1 MCVVPEVDEFKL
13 RYGVWYALAGSVCI
27 RVLVI
32 LTALWSVSGA
42 EPPERAPWWSDVP
55 LVRWDSAYYV
65 EIVREGYRADP
76 DIPHTVA
83 FFPLYPLSAR
93 LLTPWLRPD
102 AALVVVSNLAA
113 VLGAVFIYLWAR
125 SLAGPRAA
133 LGATLLA
140 ASYPPAM
147 FLSAGY
153 TEGLFFLEVA
163 AALWLLARGQD
174 LSAACV
180 SGLATA
186 TRPTGLALAAVV
198 WTWALMGGRP
208 EGRARHRPRLLAVGL
223 LSISGFLA
231 YQAFLWGRYDRPDAF
246 LAVQKHWPVK
256 EVSHPWLRMVTLQP
270 VLEGSIRPIKYAV
283 RGEFGRLTEPW
294 TWNPLLLLLVLAV
307 AVAGLIKPGRVP
319 RLLFLLPIIIFLV
332 GYVPGLGGL
341 SRFNAMARYQ
351 VVALPCF
358 LLVADWRPIRDRRVV
373 FVGLIAAL
381 VLLQCAFARAFANWQ
396 WAG

>member
-1 MCVVPEVDEFKL
+1 MPEVTESRF
-13 RYGVWYALAGSVCI
+13 RYGAWYALAGFVCI
-27 RVLVI
+27 RTLVI
-32 LTALWSVSGA
+32 LTALWSVWGL
-42 EPPERAPWWSDVP
+42 EPPETAPWWSDVP
-55 LVRWDSAYYV
+55 LVRWDSAYYM
-65 EIVREGYRADP
+65 EIVREGYRADAE
-76 DIPHTVA
+76 IPHTVA

-93 LLTPWLRPD
+93 LLTPWLKPD

-113 VLGAVFIYLWAR
+113 VLGAVFLYLWAR
-125 SLAGPRAA
+125 KLAGPRAA

-147 FLSAGY
+147 FLAAGY

-163 AALWLLARGQD
+163 VALWLLCRGRD
-174 LSAACV
+174 LPAACV

-186 TRPTGLALAAVV
+186 TRPTGLVLAMVV
-198 WTWALMGGRP
+198 WMCALTRGRP
-208 EGRARHRPRLLAVGL
+208 AGRRRRWPRLLAIGL

-231 YQAFLWGRYDRPDAF
+231 YQAFLWSRYDRPDAF
-246 LAVQKHWPVK
+246 LVVQKHWPAK
-256 EVSHPWLRMVTLQP
+256 EVGHPWVRMLTLQP

-283 RGEFGRLTEPW
+283 RGEFGRLAEPW
-294 TWNPLLLLLVLAV
+294 TWNPLLLLLVLAT
-307 AVAGLIKPGRVP
+307 AAAGLIKPGKVP

-332 GYVPGLGGL
+332 GYVPGMGGL

-358 LLVADWRPIRDRRVV
+358 LLWANWRPIRNHRVV
-373 FVGLIAAL
+373 FVTLIAAL
-381 VLLQCAFARAFANWQ
+381 VLLQCVFARAFANWQ